1 MNRSLSVSGATPP
14 PRPPRGART
23 LRVAAAQTPAAENL
37 LSGLDRATPLVAQA
51 ATEGAELVLLPELMA
66 VRYIFTDEM
75 WDSGEPAHGTTVEW
89 LKDVARTLRIWLG
102 TSFLE
107 AAGED
112 FYNTFVLVGPTGD
125 EAGRVRKQ
133 TPAMYEP
140 WFFRG
145 ETGPH
150 LIRTALGAIG
160 VGICNDNHRSYLPS
174 LLQRGG
180 ADLVLMPHCW
190 PIPTRAG
197 GAISQRDIQRWHEIQ
212 KGLAPLYAKLL
223 GVPAV
228 FVNKVGP
235 YASPAPLSWL
245 PASTGMA
252 LPGHATIADS
262 DGTVKAQLGDSEGVV
277 TASVTLDPSRKVHDA
292 PRTYGSYVYTAGVG
306 GLVVL
311 PPAWLFGRAYSLS
324 AERRRRAREVAAR
337 EPALT
342 DAIAG
347 IT

>member
-1 MNRSLSVSGATPP
+1 MNRALPLSGATPP
-14 PRPPRGART
+14 PHPPAGPRT
-23 LRVAAAQTPAAENL
+23 LRVAAIQTPAADDV
-37 LSGLDRATPLVAQA
+37 LSGLQRATPLVKRAVA
-51 ATEGAELVLLPELMA
+51 EGAELVLLPELMA
-66 VRYIFTDEM
+66 VRYVFTEEM
-75 WDSGEPAHGTTVEW
+75 WESAEPAHGPTVEW
-89 LKDVARTLRIWLG
+89 LKDVARTLRIWVG

-107 AAGED
+107 AARQD

-150 LIRTALGAIG
+150 VIRTPLGTIG

-190 PIPTRAG
+190 PLPTHAS
-197 GAISQRDIQRWHEIQ
+197 GAISERDIQRWHEIQ
-212 KGLAPLYAKLL
+212 TGLAPLYAKLL

-235 YASPAPLSWL
+235 YASPAPRNWL

-252 LPGHATIADS
+252 FPGHATIADS
-262 DGTVKAQLGDSEGVV
+262 DGTIRAQLGDTEGVL
-277 TASVTLDPSRKVHDA
+277 TASVTLDPARKVHDA
-292 PRTYGSYVYTAGVG
+292 PRTYGSYVYPAGMG

-311 PPAWLFGRAYSLS
+311 PPAWLFGRVYSLS
-324 AERRRRAREVAAR
+324 PVRRRRAREVAAR
-337 EPALT
+337 EPAVTGAL
-342 DAIAG
+342 AG
-347 IT
+347 TT